1 MDKVG
6 SLTQGKDLNRSLTE
20 AFSYDSKSD
29 YFGVC

>member
-6 SLTQGKDLNRSLTE
+6 SLTQRKDLNRSLTE